1 MASGFII
8 SSNDL
13 SQGIT
18 PLIYMPSDN
27 IYMTQMAAPMLEKCG
42 LIKADL
48 LSINTLKMVQD
59 AVSLIKERHNKDLM
73 EEDENG
79 VAAIYRL
86 PDSKKVFKEFRAQ
99 KTDSSF
105 QFNSDLIKSLLPGFA
120 PTTRDDL
127 SNLTA
132 LGRPGTLDLIV
143 DNEQYVDIK
152 YEDGSIE
159 KISIEEFN
167 QWKKQLSENQTELLK
182 KLYR

>member
-1 MASGFII
+1 MMDRLIGITRGLGRHASGFVI

-59 AVSLIKERHNKDLM
+59 AVSLIKERHEKDLM
-73 EEDENG
+73 IEDEKG

-86 PDSKKVFKEFRAQ
+86 PDSKKVFREFRDQ

-132 LGRPGTLDLIV
+132 LGRPGTLDLMVEPGVSATHYYIAV
-143 DNEQYVDIK
+143 RQ
-152 YEDGSIE
+152 
-159 KISIEEFN
+159 
-167 QWKKQLSENQTELLK
+167 
-182 KLYR
+182 